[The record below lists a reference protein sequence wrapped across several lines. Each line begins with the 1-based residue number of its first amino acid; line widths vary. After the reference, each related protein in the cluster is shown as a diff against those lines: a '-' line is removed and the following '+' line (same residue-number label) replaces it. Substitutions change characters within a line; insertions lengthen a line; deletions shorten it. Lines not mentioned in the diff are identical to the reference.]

1 MLRSS
6 IAAIG
11 IAGLLMAGAGTA
23 DAGGTP
29 AQKCAASK
37 RKAAGKKE
45 AGKMSCYSKAAAKS
59 VPVDSACLAKVEA
72 KFAAAF
78 AKAGVACGGTAPA
91 AESAVDACVS
101 ALVGA
106 IPGNG
111 KCQSA
116 KLKAAGKAAGA
127 ELSCWAKAV
136 TKNGVLAGCIA
147 KSDGKLTAAL
157 AKAGACT
164 GDVPT
169 LKPILDNQC
178 ALPLADSLSNCCS
191 SQRIVTTTNATGIMQ
206 MDSAPAFGVPV
217 PVSITLDTGVADGA
231 CRHDAIIPPGG
242 FSAPAFCIP
251 ALAFTARITPVG
263 CAAGGTDGK
272 GTVWDGNAGCP
283 DADVDKQADT
293 HDGICDGTPIGAC
306 SSADVGNNTLGD
318 IDTTRG
324 DIFCDATHGL
334 VSQFDVPVQLD
345 VWLDAAGCP
354 GNGVYSAG
362 EGDVL
367 VTTNQLIL
375 SPTTGFSTAS
385 FADKNGDGC
394 ARAGAGPTAQGPYAG
409 SPATG
414 PCCTM
419 GQASTFVATGI
430 VFSGGGPFY
439 DYSFNLTLPG
449 AITSCSAW
457 PGPASC
463 SLTADACAD

>member
-1 MLRSS
+1 M
-6 IAAIG
+6 AAIG
-11 IAGLLMAGAGTA
+11 VVALVAATAGPAA
-23 DAGGTP
+23 AGGTP
-29 AQKCAASK
+29 VQKCAAAK

-45 AGKMSCYSKAAAKS
+45 AGKMSCHSKAAAKS
-59 VPVDSACLAKVEA
+59 LAVEPACLTKVEA
-72 KFAAAF
+72 KFSAAF
-78 AKAGVACGGTAPA
+78 AKAGIVCGGAAPA
-91 AESAVDACVS
+91 AESAVDTCVS
-101 ALVGA
+101 ALVAA
-106 IPGNG
+106 IPGAG
-111 KCQSA
+111 KCPAA
-116 KLKAAGKAAGA
+116 KLKAAGKAAGS

-147 KSDGKLTAAL
+147 KSDAKLTAAL

-169 LKPILDNQC
+169 LKPILDDTC

-191 SQRIVTTTNATGIMQ
+191 SQRIGFATNALGIMQ
-206 MDSAPAFGVPV
+206 VDSAPAFGVPV
-217 PVSITLDTGVADGA
+217 PVSVTLDTGLADGA
-231 CRHDAIIPPGG
+231 CRHDATIPAGG
-242 FSAPAFCIP
+242 FTAPAICIP
-251 ALAFTARITPVG
+251 ALNFTARITAVG

-293 HDGICDGTPIGAC
+293 HDGICDGTPIGTC
-306 SSADVGNNTLGD
+306 SFADVGSNTLGD

-324 DIFCDATHGL
+324 NIFCDAALGL

-345 VWLDAAGCP
+345 VWIDAAGCP

-367 VTTNQLIL
+367 VSTNQLIL

-394 ARAGAGPTAQGPYAG
+394 ARAGAGPTAQGPYQG

-419 GQASTFVATGI
+419 GQASTFVATGV
-430 VFSGGGPFY
+430 VFSAGGPFY

-449 AITSCSAW
+449 AVTSCSAW

-463 SLTADACAD
+463 TLTADACAD